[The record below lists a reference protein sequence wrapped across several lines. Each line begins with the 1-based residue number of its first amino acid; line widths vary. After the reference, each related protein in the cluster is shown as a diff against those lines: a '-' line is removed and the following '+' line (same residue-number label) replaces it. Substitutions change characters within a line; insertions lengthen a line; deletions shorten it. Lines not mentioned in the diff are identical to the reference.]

1 MENDPPT
8 PKSPHSISW
17 LSERTLSVSTA
28 STTTLADPFSPMSIA
43 SPSLTPLDSTE
54 SPLLIKYAKV
64 PFRESPNFHPH
75 FIPLLRHLSSHLWP
89 LVNCETG
96 LEHLDFPRNMLAYNL
111 LTSEQV
117 DNLARHFHQ
126 VYPPVPATFNY
137 PTYITPWIGTSEET
151 TIDLPTRI
159 KRMGKFFGLRGC
171 EEDVDME
178 MDAVAQGKAGENG
191 NGENMSE
198 SEDELLRQ
206 MELEWQQALQ
216 RAYAE
221 ESHRWNL
228 K

>member
-1 MENDPPT
+1 
-8 PKSPHSISW
+8 
-17 LSERTLSVSTA
+17 
-28 STTTLADPFSPMSIA
+28 
-43 SPSLTPLDSTE
+43 
-54 SPLLIKYAKV
+54 
-64 PFRESPNFHPH
+64 
-75 FIPLLRHLSSHLWP
+75 
-89 LVNCETG
+89 
-96 LEHLDFPRNMLAYNL
+96 
-111 LTSEQV
+111 
-117 DNLARHFHQ
+117 
-126 VYPPVPATFNY
+126 
-137 PTYITPWIGTSEET
+137 
-151 TIDLPTRI
+151 
-159 KRMGKFFGLRGC
+159 MGKFFGLRGC